1 MVWNRDD
8 LTAGLVFLG
17 VGLFFA
23 ANTLGSLDI
32 GTAAAMGPGFFPLA
46 LCIILT
52 LLGLGIV
59 AKARRDVQ
67 SARSDPALGAEE
79 QEARPPLNLRALFFV
94 IAAPV
99 AFGLMLR
106 SFGLVPALVA
116 TIALAVAASHTIGIK
131 QGLAIVTGMTVF
143 CVVVF
148 YYGLQV
154 PVSLFNPTFFN

>member
-8 LTAGLVFLG
+8 LTAGLFFLG
-17 VGLFFA
+17 IGLFFA
-23 ANTLGSLDI
+23 ANALSALDI

-52 LLGLGIV
+52 LLGIGILIN
-59 AKARRDVQ
+59 ARK
-67 SARSDPALGAEE
+67 PAQGEKE
-79 QEARPPLNLRALFFV
+79 QVERPPLNWRAIFFV
-94 IAAPV
+94 IVAPV

-106 SFGLVPALVA
+106 SFGLVPALTV
-116 TIALAVAASHTIGIK
+116 TIALAVAASQTIGIK
-131 QGLAIVTGMTVF
+131 RGLTIVIGMTVF

-154 PVSLFNPTFFN
+154 PVDLFNPALF

>member
-17 VGLFFA
+17 IGLFFA
-23 ANTLGSLDI
+23 ANTLGSLDV
-32 GTAAAMGPGFFPLA
+32 GTAASMGPGFFPLA

-52 LLGLGIV
+52 LLGIGILV
-59 AKARRDVQ
+59 NARKHVDVT
-67 SARSDPALGAEE
+67 AEQVE
-79 QEARPPLNLRALFFV
+79 RPQLNWRAIFFV
-94 IAAPV
+94 IVAPI

-106 SFGLVPALVA
+106 SLGLVAALAV
-116 TIALAVAASHTIGIK
+116 TIGLAVAASSTIGVK
-131 QGLAIVTGMTVF
+131 RGLTIVIGMTAF

>member
-1 MVWNRDD
+1 MIWDRDD
-8 LTAGLVFLG
+8 LTSGLFFLG
-17 VGLFFA
+17 IGLFFA
-23 ANTLGSLDI
+23 ANTLSSLDI

-52 LLGLGIV
+52 LLGIGILMN
-59 AKARRDVQ
+59 ARK
-67 SARSDPALGAEE
+67 PAQGEEE
-79 QEARPPLNLRALFFV
+79 QQVERPPLNWRAIFFV

-106 SFGLVPALVA
+106 SFGLVPALTV

-131 QGLAIVTGMTVF
+131 RGLAIVIGMTAF

-154 PVSLFNPTFFN
+154 PVDLFNPALF

>member
-17 VGLFFA
+17 IGLFFA
-23 ANTLGSLDI
+23 AITLSSLDI
-32 GTAAAMGPGFFPLA
+32 GSASAMGPGFFPLA

-52 LLGLGIV
+52 LLGLGMV
-59 AKARRDVQ
+59 AKARQNAPSEASIAAD
-67 SARSDPALGAEE
+67 E
-79 QEARPPLNLRALFFV
+79 QAARPPINLRALCFV

-99 AFGLMLR
+99 AFDLTLR
-106 SFGLVPALVA
+106 SLGLVPALA
-116 TIALAVAASHTIGIK
+116 AAIALAVAASHTIKIR
-131 QGLAIVTGMTVF
+131 QAVTIVVGMTVF

-154 PVSLFNPTFFN
+154 PVSLFNPNFFN